1 MASDEHSFPNSFLD
15 SATDEQSIFE
25 EIQES
30 SSLDESDSGE
40 PVAISILDR
49 LKAPTQSDLHR
60 KRKTKSNPPR
70 GKKKRVDYT
79 LPVPNKIAIFS
90 VLRHRMLL
98 NVTRHVI
105 QRQNGGQTRNG
116 K

>member
-1 MASDEHSFPNSFLD
+1 M
-15 SATDEQSIFE
+15 SI
-25 EIQES
+25 
-30 SSLDESDSGE
+30 
-40 PVAISILDR
+40 
-49 LKAPTQSDLHR
+49 
-60 KRKTKSNPPR
+60 
-70 GKKKRVDYT
+70 RVDYT

-98 NVTRHVI
+98 NVTGHVI

>member
-15 SATDEQSIFE
+15 SATDEQSIVE

-49 LKAPTQSDLHR
+49 LKAPTQ
-60 KRKTKSNPPR
+60 
-70 GKKKRVDYT
+70 
-79 LPVPNKIAIFS
+79 
-90 VLRHRMLL
+90 
-98 NVTRHVI
+98 
-105 QRQNGGQTRNG
+105 
-116 K
+116 